1 MYSIVKL
8 LEIYYSG
15 DLVLYAVFMKRIMV
29 ITNKPHICTMNCVVD
44 KRFHFNGKDLKIVL
58 FTIWINCFSLLYL
71 FEQVDIC
78 SKYTHR

>member
-8 LEIYYSG
+8 LEIYHSG
-15 DLVLYAVFMKRIMV
+15 DLVLYAVVMKRIIV
-29 ITNKPHICTMNCVVD
+29 ISNKPHICTMNCVVD

>member
-15 DLVLYAVFMKRIMV
+15 DLVLYAVFMKRIIV
-29 ITNKPHICTMNCVVD
+29 ITNKQHICTMNGVVD
-44 KRFHFNGKDLKIVL
+44 KRFHFNGKPHKIVL
-58 FTIWINCFSLLYL
+58 STIWINCFSLLYL